1 MLPNTN
7 FFAINS
13 NRLTG
18 ELPEWLLYH
27 PKLDMWMPY
36 SLIFTQEGKTREG
49 KNAGFIN
56 EPTSLDYYYDEYVN
70 KKYNPNK
77 N

>member
-1 MLPNTN
+1 
-7 FFAINS
+7 
-13 NRLTG
+13 
-18 ELPEWLLYH
+18 
-27 PKLDMWMPY
+27 MWMPY

-56 EPTSLDYYYDEYVN
+56 EPTSLDYYYEVYVN

-77 N
+77 SQN